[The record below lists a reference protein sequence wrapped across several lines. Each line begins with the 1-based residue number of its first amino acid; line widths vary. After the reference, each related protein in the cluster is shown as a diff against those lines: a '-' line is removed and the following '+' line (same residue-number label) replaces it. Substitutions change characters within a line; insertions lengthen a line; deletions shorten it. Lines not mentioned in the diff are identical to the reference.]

1 MKAGLKAVGYLNAT
15 KEDVHSKYRLVFS
28 LHCTPIPR
36 VLETLIP
43 SVFYFR
49 FAEEQENAR
58 SGVAHRTTGRCR
70 MATLKVFGNAL

>member
-1 MKAGLKAVGYLNAT
+1 MKASLKAVGYLNAT

-43 SVFYFR
+43 RFFFR
-49 FAEEQENAR
+49 FAEEQKNVR
-58 SGVAHRTTGRCR
+58 SEVVYRTT
-70 MATLKVFGNAL
+70 

>member
-1 MKAGLKAVGYLNAT
+1 MKASLKAVGYLNAT

-43 SVFYFR
+43 SCFYK
-49 FAEEQENAR
+49 FAEEHRNVR
-58 SGVAHRTTGRCR
+58 NGVAHRTTARCR
-70 MATLKVFGNAL
+70 MAAVKVFGNAL